1 MCEARTLCDAL
12 VTVLICSISGST
24 RLQDKERL
32 QIGPGLSR
40 AVSFTKLSRY
50 GISEFIEPNGA
61 SSHASASSRS
71 LSTYC

>member
-24 RLQDKERL
+24 RLQNKERL
-32 QIGPGLSR
+32 PIVPGLSR

-50 GISEFIEPNGA
+50 GISEFI
-61 SSHASASSRS
+61 
-71 LSTYC
+71 